1 MRRVLG
7 MLIAI
12 AVLGVA
18 AVVGAVTL
26 YNRPGPLS
34 VVTVVVVPRG
44 GLDGIAEALAAA
56 NVIHTGPVFPVAVA
70 LTRQAGSPRAG
81 EFEFPAHASLRQ
93 VLAILRTARPVQHR
107 LTVAEGLTAVQV
119 GALLDQTTT
128 LDGPTPEL
136 VEGSFLPETYTFERG
151 TTRAT
156 IVNRG
161 RAAMDRALDQA
172 WEGRSRD
179 LPITK
184 RAELLTLASIIER
197 ETARP
202 DERSH
207 IAAAFH
213 NRLRRGMKLQS
224 DPTTIYAIS
233 RTGVLDHPLTRAEL
247 DRDDPYNTY
256 RAPALPPGPICMPG
270 LASLLAAARPDGSS
284 DLYFVADGTGGHA
297 FAATQEAHLRNV
309 GRWREVERGRET
321 ERVRPR

>member
-7 MLIAI
+7 LLIGI
-12 AVLGVA
+12 VL
-18 AVVGAVTL
+18 VGAVSLAGAIAL

-34 VVTVVVVPRG
+34 VATAVVVPRG
-44 GLDGIAEALAAA
+44 GLDGIAQALAAA
-56 NVIHTGPVFPVAVA
+56 HVIRTGPAFPIAVA
-70 LTRQAGSPRAG
+70 LTRQAGLPRAG
-81 EFEFPAHASLRQ
+81 EFEFPAQVSLSQ
-93 VLAILRTARPVQHR
+93 VLIILRTARTVQHR
-107 LTVAEGLTAVQV
+107 LTVAEGLTALQV
-119 GALLDQTTT
+119 GALLNQSTT

-136 VEGSFLPETYTFERG
+136 IEGWFLPETYTFERG
-151 TTRAT
+151 TARTVIA
-156 IVNRG
+156 NRG

-172 WEGRSRD
+172 WQGRSHG
-179 LPITK
+179 LPITTP
-184 RAELLTLASIIER
+184 AELLTLASIIER

-207 IAAAFH
+207 IAAAFN

-224 DPTTIYAIS
+224 DPTTIYAMS

-256 RAPALPPGPICMPG
+256 RALGLPPGPICMPG
-270 LASLLAAARPDGSS
+270 VASLMAAAHPDDSA

-309 GRWREVERGRET
+309 ARWREIERT
-321 ERVRPR
+321 RPR